1 MSRRAR
7 SGAGVDIGIA
17 FALVHVA
24 CLSVILVGAS
34 LVAVLVGAVMFV
46 VRALAI
52 TAVYHRGLS
61 HRAYRMSRPVQFVG
75 AFVGAAAAQRGP
87 LWWVGH
93 HRVHHRKADHPGDPH
108 SPVQVGFG
116 RAHVGWQFERD
127 NRDARIEQVPDLVAF
142 PELRWLDRWHYSA
155 PVTLA
160 VACVAVGMG
169 LHAWAPGLGADGPQV
184 LVWGFV
190 VSTVVLWHVTF
201 SVNSFAHRYGRQ
213 PFDTRDTSRNNWV
226 VALLAMGEGWHNN
239 HHRYPASARHGFFPG
254 QLDATHALLRGLAR
268 LGIVSDLKPVPESV
282 TAGVASARG
291 PRR

>member
-1 MSRRAR
+1 MSVRTGEFIGRGRHAASRAANISPMSGPAR
-7 SGAGVDIGIA
+7 SGAG
-17 FALVHVA
+17 
-24 CLSVILVGAS
+24 
-34 LVAVLVGAVMFV
+34 VGAVMFV

-116 RAHVGWQFERD
+116 RAHVGWQFERA
-127 NRDARIEQVPDLVAF
+127 NRDARIEQVLDLVAF
-142 PELRWLDRWHYSA
+142 PELRWLDRWHYVA
-155 PVTLA
+155 PTSLA

-190 VSTVVLWHVTF
+190 VS
-201 SVNSFAHRYGRQ
+201 
-213 PFDTRDTSRNNWV
+213 
-226 VALLAMGEGWHNN
+226 MGEGWHNN

-282 TAGVASARG
+282 LAGVGLARG